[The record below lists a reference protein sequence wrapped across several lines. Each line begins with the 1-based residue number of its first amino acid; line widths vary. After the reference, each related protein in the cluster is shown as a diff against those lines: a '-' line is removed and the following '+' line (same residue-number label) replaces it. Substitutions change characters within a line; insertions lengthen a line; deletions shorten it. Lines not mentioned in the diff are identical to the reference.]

1 MSSFCSAISVYK
13 FEFCYYFLYFNNSKR
28 LDRDSFPGVFL
39 WILRNFANIFIEHL
53 RTAVSETVTENSQ
66 ENLARNGKLHIISP
80 VDLLPGSKWTSP
92 QRLILTNRM
101 KNDENKA
108 VL

>member
-28 LDRDSFPGVFL
+28 LDRDSFSSVFL
-39 WILRNFANIFIEHL
+39 WILQNFANFFIEHL
-53 RTAVSETVTENSQ
+53 RTAASETATEYSQGNS
-66 ENLARNGKLHIISP
+66 ARNGKLHIISH
-80 VDLLPGSKWTSP
+80 VDVLPGSKWTSP